1 MPHYLCN
8 AAVAIDKLGSGEAEA
23 DDDDRDV
30 DDNVDCYNINEEGVG
45 HGGGGGGGG
54 GGIGEENVAISWT
67 GCSLEAWVGQLEKT
81 VP

>member
-30 DDNVDCYNINEEGVG
+30 DDNVDCYDIL
-45 HGGGGGGGG
+45 
-54 GGIGEENVAISWT
+54 IM
-67 GCSLEAWVGQLEKT
+67 
-81 VP
+81 